1 MPFFKVLL
9 IFFFII
15 LFVCLFHVDL
25 LTKILSSHYDLLS
38 HTLNFKNTISSLL
51 FVFCVKLCLSF
62 QEAEIQDRVDG
73 VHPSEFLKGAADSA
87 QLVERVVK
95 EVTPPSVSGVVEAAS
110 ESLKEAAVQL
120 LTNSPTT
127 EAFLSTTTGLD
138 EIKDLPLITREVST
152 ISTTDHNIL
161 SQLSTT
167 LAEISTSLTPTTL
180 QPSATESPVLTDAS
194 STLVTVTEPTTTG
207 KISEIIS
214 DIFAETTDVE
224 TAKSRIAEIFSETT
238 TARAGEVT
246 NKIEEIISEIFTD
259 SGHLP
264 TTTLSSTSSTAPEF
278 FWEFNTDV
286 MASTS
291 TIEPTISSIT
301 TESASPVQVLTDAL
315 STFATTTEPT
325 TTEKISEIISDIF
338 AETTDVDTAKSP
350 IANVMGSTSAISST
364 TTESLITPSTL
375 EPYSRANHSLTE
387 LFNPLKDTVSSLLE
401 YSKEL
406 LADNVDTLS
415 TEPPADALMETSTT
429 TTTTTTSMIEQV
441 ATEAASTVMGNVTM
455 MTEEMATNLTA
466 VAQAATHV
474 EQMMGINLT
483 FSSSSLEDNLLTVED
498 LAASM
503 DTLFLI
509 VMSIFIMML
518 QLGFAFL
525 EAGSVRSKN
534 VTNILIKNV
543 LLMLISAIAFWLFGY
558 MIGYS
563 DGTSF
568 LGLDVNY
575 LAYWNLPDTDAAHWF
590 FSFAFTATAATIVSG
605 AVAERCQLTAYFLYS
620 ALISGFI
627 YPVAVHWAWTEQGW
641 LGTVGYQDFAGSGV
655 VHLLGGI
662 CALVGAITL
671 GPRLGRFGRDG
682 SALEMPGHS
691 VPLTTLGGMLLFVG
705 FFAFNGGTQ
714 GSISSPES
722 RAVVQ
727 LAVMNTII
735 SGAAGGLLT
744 LLWFRFYLGGTR
756 KWSLVMTINGTL
768 AGMIAICAS
777 CNRVDPQPAFL
788 VGLLAALS
796 YTLVHHTMLWFKVD
810 DPLDAV
816 AVHAGGGALGV
827 LIAPF
832 VFRSGGVFDP
842 EAEVPA
848 LGQVWAQ
855 VAGVLV
861 ISGWGAATSAFI
873 FGTMRLAGWLRVS
886 QQVELGGN
894 DAAKHE
900 ASYPTQESIELG
912 GEKGLELMAKSWRSP
927 DTVEFLKFRKKS
939 DSSLD
944 SEMMGGLVNEGF
956 EEDFVDGNESV
967 SQTKEDGTQETH
979 FNGGWKEVNKEV
991 ENSIANAKAEKEA
1004 EADEG
1009 EKVEYGEESKID
1021 FGEEDSEEEV
1031 EVEEEGKKVEHLD
1044 LSHMMDMER
1053 WSNLPI
1059 GLEYSGDSR
1068 ESSVI

>member
-1 MPFFKVLL
+1 ME
-9 IFFFII
+9 FI
-15 LFVCLFHVDL
+15 
-25 LTKILSSHYDLLS
+25 
-38 HTLNFKNTISSLL
+38 
-51 FVFCVKLCLSF
+51 
-62 QEAEIQDRVDG
+62 
-73 VHPSEFLKGAADSA
+73 KGAGVESSTSG
-87 QLVERVVK
+87 LVELIEKVSTTPTSVTQGLVEATSETVK
-95 EVTPPSVSGVVEAAS
+95 EATKDAAS
-110 ESLKEAAVQL
+110 AVVQL
-120 LTNSPTT
+120 LTIPQTTAAATTTAGLEDIVVPTTTTPDLEPPGTT
-127 EAFLSTTTGLD
+127 EA
-138 EIKDLPLITREVST
+138 ST
-152 ISTTDHNIL
+152 IADLLTTDHNIL

-167 LAEISTSLTPTTL
+167 LAEISTSLSTTTL
-180 QPSATESPVLTDAS
+180 EPITTTASPLSADV
-194 STLVTVTEPTTTG
+194 STTEPA

-214 DIFAETTDVE
+214 DIFSEATDVE
-224 TAKSRIAEIFSETT
+224 TAKSRISDIFSETKETT
-238 TARAGEVT
+238 TARAEEVKE
-246 NKIEEIISEIFTD
+246 KIDEIISTIFTEPTQ
-259 SGHLP
+259 LP
-264 TTTLSSTSSTAPEF
+264 TTTLSSTSSAAPEF

-291 TIEPTISSIT
+291 TLTPTIT
-301 TESASPVQVLTDAL
+301 
-315 STFATTTEPT
+315 
-325 TTEKISEIISDIF
+325 
-338 AETTDVDTAKSP
+338 
-350 IANVMGSTSAISST
+350 STS
-364 TTESLITPSTL
+364 TESLITSKESIVSSTTL

-406 LADNVDTLS
+406 LAENMDTISS
-415 TEPPADALMETSTT
+415 TKGPVEASTSTSTT
-429 TTTTTTSMIEQV
+429 TATTMMEQM
-441 ATEAASTVMGNVTM
+441 ATEATSTMMGNLTM
-455 MTEEMATNLTA
+455 LTEEMATNLTGI
-466 VAQAATHV
+466 AQAATHA
-474 EQMMGINLT
+474 EQMMNINI
-483 FSSSSLEDNLLTVED
+483 SSSELSMEENLLTVED
-498 LAASM
+498 LAASV
-503 DTLFLI
+503 DTFFLV

-563 DGTSF
+563 DGNSF
-568 LGLDVNY
+568 LGLDLNY
-575 LAYWNLPDTDAAHWF
+575 LAYWHLPDTDAAHWF

-605 AVAERCQLTAYFLYS
+605 AVAERCELTAYFLYS
-620 ALISGFI
+620 AIISGFI

-641 LGTVGYQDFAGSGV
+641 LGAVGYQDFAGSGV
-655 VHLLGGI
+655 VHLLGGV
-662 CALVGAITL
+662 CALVGTITL

-682 SALEMPGHS
+682 GALEMPGHS
-691 VPLTTLGGMLLFVG
+691 LPLTTLGGMLLFIG
-705 FFAFNGGTQ
+705 FFAFNGGTE

-727 LAVMNTII
+727 LAVMNTMI

-744 LLWFRFYLGGTR
+744 LLWFRFYLGGAR

-788 VGLLAALS
+788 VGILAALS

-832 VFRSGGVFDP
+832 VFRTGGVFDP
-842 EAEVPA
+842 DAEVAA

-861 ISGWGAATSAFI
+861 ITGWAAATSAII
-873 FGTMRLAGWLRVS
+873 FVTMRLFGWLRVS
-886 QQVELGGN
+886 QEVELGGN
-894 DAAKHE
+894 DVAKHE
-900 ASYPTQESIELG
+900 AGYPSQETIEIG
-912 GEKGLELMAKSWRSP
+912 GEKGMELMAKSWRSP

-956 EEDFVDGNESV
+956 EEDFVDGNESG
-967 SQTKEDGTQETH
+967 SQAKEEGTKETH
-979 FNGGWKEVNKEV
+979 FNAGWKEVNKEV

-1004 EADEG
+1004 EAKVAETEQQPEE

-1021 FGEEDSEEEV
+1021 FGEEDSEDEM
-1031 EVEEEGKKVEHLD
+1031 EEGKRVDHFD

>member
-1 MPFFKVLL
+1 MEFIKGVGRSSESPGSGLVQL
-9 IFFFII
+9 I
-15 LFVCLFHVDL
+15 
-25 LTKILSSHYDLLS
+25 
-38 HTLNFKNTISSLL
+38 
-51 FVFCVKLCLSF
+51 
-62 QEAEIQDRVDG
+62 
-73 VHPSEFLKGAADSA
+73 
-87 QLVERVVK
+87 VK
-95 EVTPPSVSGVVEAAS
+95 EVSTTPTSVSRLLESASETVKEGTKDAAS
-110 ESLKEAAVQL
+110 AAVQL
-120 LTNSPTT
+120 LTNFSPPTT
-127 EAFLSTTTGLD
+127 TEGFASTTTGLG
-138 EIKDLPLITREVST
+138 EIVVPTTTSELPLVTTEGST
-152 ISTTDHNIL
+152 IGNLLTTDQNIL

-167 LAEISTSLTPTTL
+167 LADISTSLSTTTL
-180 QPSATESPVLTDAS
+180 QPSTTASPLGEIVAQVLTTDVS
-194 STLVTVTEPTTTG
+194 STLAAATEPTTTE

-238 TARAGEVT
+238 GSTTARAGEAS
-246 NKIEEIISEIFTD
+246 NKIEEIISEIFSEASTQ
-259 SGHLP
+259 LP
-264 TTTLSSTSSTAPEF
+264 TTTLASTSSAAPEF

-291 TIEPTISSIT
+291 TLEPT
-301 TESASPVQVLTDAL
+301 
-315 STFATTTEPT
+315 
-325 TTEKISEIISDIF
+325 
-338 AETTDVDTAKSP
+338 
-350 IANVMGSTSAISST
+350 ISST
-364 TTESLITPSTL
+364 TTEALINSSTL

-387 LFNPLKDTVSSLLE
+387 LFDPLKDTVSSLLE

-406 LADNVDTLS
+406 LAENLDTLS
-415 TEPPADALMETSTT
+415 TKVPTEASMETPTT
-429 TTTTTTSMIEQV
+429 TTVTTMIEQV

-466 VAQAATHV
+466 IARAATHA
-474 EQMMGINLT
+474 EQMVGINLT
-483 FSSSSLEDNLLTVED
+483 SSSSLEENPITVED

-563 DGTSF
+563 DGNSF
-568 LGLDVNY
+568 LGLDLNY

-605 AVAERCQLTAYFLYS
+605 AVAERCELTAYFLYS

-641 LGTVGYQDFAGSGV
+641 LGGVGYQDFAGSGV
-655 VHLLGGI
+655 VHLLGGV

-671 GPRLGRFGRDG
+671 GPRLGRFARDG

-691 VPLTTLGGMLLFVG
+691 VPLTTLGGMLLFIG

-727 LAVMNTII
+727 LAVMNTMI
-735 SGAAGGLLT
+735 SGAAGGLVT
-744 LLWFRFYLGGTR
+744 LLWFRFYLGGAR

-861 ISGWGAATSAFI
+861 ITGWAALTSAFI
-873 FGTMRLAGWLRVS
+873 FVTMRLTGWLRVS
-886 QQVELGGN
+886 QEVELGGN

-900 ASYPTQESIELG
+900 ASYPTQETIEIG
-912 GEKGLELMAKSWRSP
+912 GEKGMELMAKSWRSP
-927 DTVEFLKFRKKS
+927 DTVQFLKFRKKS

-944 SEMMGGLVNEGF
+944 SEMMGGMVNEGF
-956 EEDFVDGNESV
+956 DEDFVDGNESV
-967 SQTKEDGTQETH
+967 SQTKEDGTEETH
-979 FNGGWKEVNKEV
+979 FNAGWKEVNKEV
-991 ENSIANAKAEKEA
+991 ESSIANAKAEKEA
-1004 EADEG
+1004 EAKEAETKQTEEG

-1021 FGEEDSEEEV
+1021 FGEEDSEE

>member
-1 MPFFKVLL
+1 MEFIKASSEPSASPLVQL
-9 IFFFII
+9 I
-15 LFVCLFHVDL
+15 
-25 LTKILSSHYDLLS
+25 
-38 HTLNFKNTISSLL
+38 
-51 FVFCVKLCLSF
+51 
-62 QEAEIQDRVDG
+62 EA
-73 VHPSEFLKGAADSA
+73 S
-87 QLVERVVK
+87 VK
-95 EVTPPSVSGVVEAAS
+95 EVSTTPGTSVSQVLEAAS
-110 ESLKEAAVQL
+110 ESIKEATKDAASVAIQL
-120 LTNSPTT
+120 LTSTPTT
-127 EAFLSTTTGLD
+127 ETTTQSFVSTTINVPTTS
-138 EIKDLPLITREVST
+138 DLPLVTTEGST
-152 ISTTDHNIL
+152 VANLLTTDHNIL

-167 LAEISTSLTPTTL
+167 LAEISTSLSTTTL
-180 QPSATESPVLTDAS
+180 QPSTTTTSPLGDIVAQVLADGGLADVS
-194 STLVTVTEPTTTG
+194 STLATTTESTTTE

-238 TARAGEVT
+238 ATTTE
-246 NKIEEIISEIFTD
+246 KIDKMVSDIFTEAATQ
-259 SGHLP
+259 LP
-264 TTTLSSTSSTAPEF
+264 TTTLASTSSAAPEF

-291 TIEPTISSIT
+291 T
-301 TESASPVQVLTDAL
+301 
-315 STFATTTEPT
+315 FEPT
-325 TTEKISEIISDIF
+325 TT
-338 AETTDVDTAKSP
+338 
-350 IANVMGSTSAISST
+350 T
-364 TTESLITPSTL
+364 TTIESSTL
-375 EPYSRANHSLTE
+375 EPYLQANHSLTE

-406 LADNVDTLS
+406 LAENLDTLS
-415 TEPPADALMETSTT
+415 PADGPMETSTT
-429 TTTTTTSMIEQV
+429 TTTTAATTMIEQV

-466 VAQAATHV
+466 IAQAATHA
-474 EQMMGINLT
+474 EQTMAINLT
-483 FSSSSLEDNLLTVED
+483 SSSLEENLLTVED
-498 LAASM
+498 LAASV
-503 DTLFLI
+503 DTFFLI

-563 DGTSF
+563 DGNSF

-575 LAYWNLPDTDAAHWF
+575 VAYWNLPATDAAHWF

-605 AVAERCQLTAYFLYS
+605 AVAERCELTAYFLYS

-641 LGTVGYQDFAGSGV
+641 LGAVGYQDFAGSGV
-655 VHLLGGI
+655 VHLLGGV
-662 CALVGAITL
+662 CACVGAITL

-682 SALEMPGHS
+682 GALEMPGHS
-691 VPLTTLGGMLLFVG
+691 VPLTTLGGMLLFIG
-705 FFAFNGGTQ
+705 FFAFNGGTE

-727 LAVMNTII
+727 LAVMNTMI
-735 SGAAGGLLT
+735 SGAAGGLVT
-744 LLWFRFYLGGTR
+744 LLWFRFYLGGAR
-756 KWSLVMTINGTL
+756 KWSLIMTINGTL

-861 ISGWGAATSAFI
+861 ITGWAAATSAFI
-873 FGTMRLAGWLRVS
+873 FVTMRLTGWLRVS
-886 QQVELGGN
+886 QEVELGGN

-900 ASYPTQESIELG
+900 ASYPTQETIEIG

-927 DTVEFLKFRKKS
+927 DTVQFLKFRKKS

-944 SEMMGGLVNEGF
+944 SEMMGGMVNEGF

-967 SQTKEDGTQETH
+967 SQTKEDGTEETH
-979 FNGGWKEVNKEV
+979 FNAGWKEVNKEV

-1004 EADEG
+1004 EAKEAEAKQPEED
-1009 EKVEYGEESKID
+1009 KIEYGEESKID

-1031 EVEEEGKKVEHLD
+1031 EEKKVEHLD